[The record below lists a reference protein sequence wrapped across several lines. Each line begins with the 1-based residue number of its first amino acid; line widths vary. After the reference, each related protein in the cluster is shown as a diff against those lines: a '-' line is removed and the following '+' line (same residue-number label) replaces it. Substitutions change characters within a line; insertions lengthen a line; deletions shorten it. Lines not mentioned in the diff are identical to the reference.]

1 MSELKLKDKIKEIRK
16 REGLSQDEMGRKV
29 GYTNRAS
36 VNKIENGN
44 GDVPFDRLM
53 DIINEYL
60 LEIDDLTNK
69 EIVDF
74 SLRDLTIDDWK
85 ELIVVY
91 KDAMCI
97 PFFNSDNCHG
107 DIFYYSTEE
116 KMKKAISFWLDSTE
130 KGYFTRKVIV
140 DNSNNR
146 AIGTIEYFVRTNE
159 ENYND
164 VIVLRVDVHHYYE
177 KKKPLV
183 KILRLAIKEAFETCN
198 CNSLITKGWE
208 YAVERRN
215 ALQFLGFK
223 ELNEPLIGHEKES
236 FNNYWEMKNIK

>member
-1 MSELKLKDKIKEIRK
+1 MSELKDKIKEIRN
-16 REGLSQDEMGRKV
+16 REGLSQDEMGRRV

-69 EIVDF
+69 EVVDF
-74 SLRDLTIDDWK
+74 SLRDLAIDDWK

-116 KMKKAISFWLDSTE
+116 RMKKAISFWLDSIE

-146 AIGTIEYFVRTNE
+146 AIGTMEYFVRSGE

-164 VIVLRVDVHHYYE
+164 TIVLRVDVHHYYE
-177 KKKPLV
+177 KKKALF
-183 KILRLAIKEAFETCN
+183 KIIGIAIREAFSKTN
-198 CNSLITKGWE
+198 CKTLITKGWD
-208 YAVERRN
+208 YAIERRE
-215 ALQFLGFK
+215 ALKLLGFK
-223 ELNEPLIGHEKES
+223 EQDDDLIGHNKEKYS
-236 FNNYWEMKNIK
+236 NYWLLNKKD

>member
-1 MSELKLKDKIKEIRK
+1 MSKLKDKIKEIRN
-16 REGLSQDEMGRKV
+16 REGLSQDEMGRRV

-60 LEIDDLTNK
+60 LEIEDLTNK

-74 SLRDLTIDDWK
+74 SLRNLTINDWK

-116 KMKKAISFWLDSTE
+116 RMKKAINFWLESMS
-130 KGYFTRKVIV
+130 KGYFVRRVIV

-146 AIGTIEYFVRTNE
+146 AIGTIEYFVRNNE

-164 VIVLRVDVHHYYE
+164 AIVLRVDVHHYYE

-183 KILRLAIKEAFETCN
+183 KIFRLAVKEAFETCN
-198 CNSLITKGWE
+198 CNNLITKGWE

-215 ALQFLGFK
+215 ALQFLGFN
-223 ELNEPLIGHEKES
+223 EMSEPLIGHEKEKYC
-236 FNNYWEMKNIK
+236 NYWKIKNND

>member
-1 MSELKLKDKIKEIRK
+1 MSELKDKIKEIRN
-16 REGLSQDEMGRKV
+16 REGLSQDEMGRRV

-69 EIVDF
+69 EVVDF
-74 SLRDLTIDDWK
+74 SSRDLTIDDWK

-116 KMKKAISFWLDSTE
+116 RMKKAISFWLDSAE

-146 AIGTIEYFVRTNE
+146 AIGTIEYFVRSGE

-164 VIVLRVDVHHYYE
+164 TIVLRVDVHHYYE

-183 KILRLAIKEAFETCN
+183 KILRLAVKDAFESCKCN
-198 CNSLITKGWE
+198 DIITKGWE
-208 YAVERRN
+208 YAIERRE
-215 ALQFLGFK
+215 ALKLLGFK
-223 ELNEPLIGHEKES
+223 EQDDDLIGHNKEKYS
-236 FNNYWEMKNIK
+236 NYWLLNKKD

>member
-1 MSELKLKDKIKEIRK
+1 MSELKDKIKEIRN
-16 REGLSQDEMGRKV
+16 REGLSQDEMGRRV

-69 EIVDF
+69 EAVDF
-74 SLRDLTIDDWK
+74 SLRDLTLDDWK

-91 KDAMCI
+91 KEAMCI

-107 DIFYYSTEE
+107 DIFYYPNEA
-116 KMKKAISFWLDSTE
+116 KMKKAISFWLDSTK
-130 KGYFTRKVIV
+130 KGHFTRKVII

-146 AIGTIEYFVRTNE
+146 AIGTIEYYVRSGE
-159 ENYND
+159 ENYNNA
-164 VIVLRVDVHHYYE
+164 IVLRVDVHRYYE

-183 KILRLAIKEAFETCN
+183 KILRLAMKEAFASCV

-208 YAVERRN
+208 YAVERRK

-223 ELNEPLIGHEKES
+223 ESNEPLIGHEKEA
-236 FNNYWEMKNIK
+236 FNNYWVIEKEN

>member
-1 MSELKLKDKIKEIRK
+1 MSELKDKIKEIRN
-16 REGLSQDEMGRKV
+16 REGLSQDEMGRRV

-60 LEIDDLTNK
+60 LEIEDLTNK

-74 SLRDLTIDDWK
+74 SLRNLTINDWK

-116 KMKKAISFWLDSTE
+116 RMKKVINFWLESMS
-130 KGYFTRKVIV
+130 KGYFVRRVIV

-146 AIGTIEYFVRTNE
+146 AIGTIEYFVRNNE

-164 VIVLRVDVHHYYE
+164 AIVLRVDVHHYYE

-183 KILRLAIKEAFETCN
+183 KIFRLAVKEAFETCN
-198 CNSLITKGWE
+198 CNNLITKGWE

-215 ALQFLGFK
+215 ALQFLGF
-223 ELNEPLIGHEKES
+223 NEMSESLIGHEKEKYC
-236 FNNYWEMKNIK
+236 NYWKIKNNN

>member
-1 MSELKLKDKIKEIRK
+1 MSELKDKIKEIRN
-16 REGLSQDEMGRKV
+16 REGLSQDEMGRRV

-60 LEIDDLTNK
+60 LEINDLTNK
-69 EIVDF
+69 EVVDF

-91 KDAMCI
+91 KDAMSI

-116 KMKKAISFWLDSTE
+116 RMKKAISFWLDSTE

-146 AIGTIEYFVRTNE
+146 AIGTIEYFVRSGE
-159 ENYND
+159 EDYND
-164 VIVLRVDVHHYYE
+164 TIVLRVDVHHYYE

-183 KILRLAIKEAFETCN
+183 KILRLAVKEAFESCKCN
-198 CNSLITKGWE
+198 DLITKGWE
-208 YAVERRN
+208 YAIERRE
-215 ALQFLGFK
+215 ALKLLGFK
-223 ELNEPLIGHEKES
+223 EQEEDLIGHNKEKYS
-236 FNNYWEMKNIK
+236 NYWLLSKKD

>member
-1 MSELKLKDKIKEIRK
+1 MSELKDKIKEIRN
-16 REGLSQDEMGRKV
+16 REGLSQNEMGRRV

-60 LEIDDLTNK
+60 LEIEDLTNK

-74 SLRDLTIDDWK
+74 SLRDLTINDWK

-97 PFFNSDNCHG
+97 PFFNSDNSHG

-116 KMKKAISFWLDSTE
+116 RMKKAINFWLESIN
-130 KGYFTRKVIV
+130 KGYFVRRVIV

-146 AIGTIEYFVRTNE
+146 AIGTIEYFVRNNE

-164 VIVLRVDVHHYYE
+164 TIVLRVDVHHYYE

-183 KILRLAIKEAFETCN
+183 KIFRLAVKEAFETCN
-198 CNSLITKGWE
+198 CNNLITKGWE

-215 ALQFLGFK
+215 ALQFLGF
-223 ELNEPLIGHEKES
+223 NEMSESLIGHEKEKYC
-236 FNNYWEMKNIK
+236 NYWKIKNIK